1 MYKVYFRQAIQM
13 LRQNKFFS
21 IVYITG
27 TGLAITMVMVLAIL
41 YYFRTGN
48 ITPESNRDRMMI
60 IQHGKILNKE
70 KGEGNGSSK
79 LSYPTIKECF
89 YPLQK
94 PEAVTA
100 ILPIGEQIEFIQVQG
115 NNDVYNGLV
124 MGTDVA
130 FWKVFQFKFLS
141 GKPYTE
147 EEFTSGIKKAVVSES
162 LARRLFNTSDATGK
176 TFLLNFEEYQ
186 VSGVVEDVSSITKYC
201 YAEMWIP
208 FTNRPEQIQGSKW
221 CNYLLGHMIV
231 CILAKEPGDF
241 DAIRQEAEELCKRY
255 SDGNPQFNYVLNGQ
269 PDTVLRAWLHEGDSF
284 NMPDYLKIYLQFVLV
299 VLLLLLVPSIN
310 LTGMTASRMK
320 KRMEELG
327 IRKAFGAQNRTLL
340 MQILYENLLL
350 TLLGGLIGLL
360 LSYGLICSLKGWLL
374 GNYGWDGTS
383 LVASIDLSPG
393 MLINPAIFGYTLL
406 FCLVLN
412 LMSALIPAW
421 RALGRPIVD
430 AINDK

>member
-1 MYKVYFRQAIQM
+1 MYKVYLRQAMQM

-21 IVYITG
+21 IIYITG

-48 ITPESNRDRMMI
+48 IPPETNRDRMLV
-60 IQHGKILNKE
+60 IQHGKILNKVE
-70 KGEGNGSSK
+70 GQGNGSSR

-89 YPLQK
+89 YSMQT

-100 ILPIGEQIEFIQVQG
+100 ILPIGEQTEFIQTPG
-115 NNDVYNGLV
+115 SDEVYNGLV
-124 MGTDVA
+124 MGTDVT
-130 FWKVFQFKFLS
+130 FWKIFQFRFLA

-147 EEFTSGIKKAVVSES
+147 EEFTSGIRKAVVSES

-186 VSGVVEDVSSITKYC
+186 VSGVVEDVPSIAQFC

-208 FTNRPEQIQGSKW
+208 FTNRPSQIQGSKW
-221 CNYLLGHMIV
+221 CDFILGHMQLY
-231 CILAKEPGDF
+231 ILAKKSGDF
-241 DAIRQEAEELCKRY
+241 DAIRREAEENCRRY
-255 SDGNPQFNYVLNGQ
+255 SANIPQYNFVLNEQ
-269 PDTVLRAWLHEGDSF
+269 PDTVLRAWLRTNSF
-284 NMPDYLKIYLQFVLV
+284 SSPEFMKVFIQIFSV

-340 MQILYENLLL
+340 LQILYENLLL

-360 LSYGLICSLKGWLL
+360 ISYGLIFILKGWLL
-374 GNYGWDGTS
+374 GNYDWDGSS
-383 LVASIDLSPG
+383 LTASIDLSPG
-393 MLINPAIFGYTLL
+393 MLINPAIFGYTLI

-412 LMSALIPAW
+412 LMSALVPAW
-421 RALGRPIVD
+421 RALRRPIVD
-430 AINDK
+430 ALNDK

>member
-1 MYKVYFRQAIQM
+1 MYKVYLRQAMQM

-21 IVYITG
+21 IIYITG
-27 TGLAITMVMVLAIL
+27 TGLAITMVMILAIL

-48 ITPESNRDRMMI
+48 IAPETNRDRMLV
-60 IQHGKILNKE
+60 IQHGKILNKTE
-70 KGEGNGSSK
+70 GQGNGSSR

-89 YPLQK
+89 YSMQT

-100 ILPIGEQIEFIQVQG
+100 ILPMGEQTEFIQTPG
-115 NNDVYNGLV
+115 SDEVYNGLV

-130 FWKVFQFKFLS
+130 FWKIFQFRFLA

-147 EEFTSGIKKAVVSES
+147 EEFTSGIRKAVVSES

-186 VSGVVEDVSSITKYC
+186 VSGVVEDVPSIAQFC

-208 FTNRPEQIQGSKW
+208 FTNRPSQIQGSKW
-221 CNYLLGHMIV
+221 CDFILGHMQLY
-231 CILAKEPGDF
+231 ILAKKPGDF
-241 DAIRQEAEELCKRY
+241 DAIRREAEENCRRY
-255 SDGNPQFNYVLNGQ
+255 SANIPQYNFVLNEQ
-269 PDTVLRAWLHEGDSF
+269 PDTVLRAWLRTDSF
-284 NMPDYLKIYLQFVLV
+284 ASPKFMKLFIQIFSVIF
-299 VLLLLLVPSIN
+299 LLLLVPSIN

-340 MQILYENLLL
+340 LQILYENLLL

-360 LSYGLICSLKGWLL
+360 ISYGLIFMLKGWLL
-374 GNYGWDGTS
+374 GNYDWDGSS
-383 LVASIDLSPG
+383 LTASIDLSPG
-393 MLINPAIFGYTLL
+393 MLINPAIFGYTLI
-406 FCLVLN
+406 FCLILN
-412 LMSALIPAW
+412 LMSALVPAW
-421 RALGRPIVD
+421 RALRRPIVD
-430 AINDK
+430 ALNDK

>member
-1 MYKVYFRQAIQM
+1 VS
-13 LRQNKFFS
+13 L
-21 IVYITG
+21 YITG

-48 ITPESNRDRMMI
+48 IAPETNRDRMLV
-60 IQHGKILNKE
+60 IQHGKILNKVE
-70 KGEGNGSSK
+70 GQGNGSSR

-89 YPLQK
+89 YSMQT

-100 ILPIGEQIEFIQVQG
+100 ILPIGEQTEFIQTPG
-115 NNDVYNGLV
+115 SDEVYNGLV
-124 MGTDVA
+124 MGTDVT
-130 FWKVFQFKFLS
+130 FWKIFQFRFLA

-147 EEFTSGIKKAVVSES
+147 EEFTSGIRKAVVSES

-186 VSGVVEDVSSITKYC
+186 VSGVVEDVPSIAQFC

-208 FTNRPEQIQGSKW
+208 FTNRPSQIQGSKW
-221 CNYLLGHMIV
+221 CDFILGHMQLY
-231 CILAKEPGDF
+231 ILAKKSGDF
-241 DAIRQEAEELCKRY
+241 DAIRREAEENCRRY
-255 SDGNPQFNYVLNGQ
+255 SANIPQYNFVLNEQ
-269 PDTVLRAWLHEGDSF
+269 PDTVLRAWLRTNSF
-284 NMPDYLKIYLQFVLV
+284 SSPEFMKVFIQIFSV

-340 MQILYENLLL
+340 LQILYENLLL

-360 LSYGLICSLKGWLL
+360 ISYGLIFILKGWLL
-374 GNYGWDGTS
+374 GNYDWDGSS
-383 LVASIDLSPG
+383 LTASIDLSPG
-393 MLINPAIFGYTLL
+393 MLINPAIFGYTLI

-412 LMSALIPAW
+412 LMSALVPAW
-421 RALGRPIVD
+421 RALRRPIVD
-430 AINDK
+430 ALNDK

>member
-1 MYKVYFRQAIQM
+1 MYKVYLKQAMQM

-21 IVYITG
+21 IIYITG
-27 TGLAITMVMVLAIL
+27 TGLAITMVMILAIL

-48 ITPESNRDRMMI
+48 IAPETNRDRMLV
-60 IQHGKILNKE
+60 IQHGKILNKVE
-70 KGEGNGSSK
+70 GQGNGSSR

-89 YPLQK
+89 YSMQT

-100 ILPIGEQIEFIQVQG
+100 ILPIGEQTEFIQTPG
-115 NNDVYNGLV
+115 SDEVYNGLV

-130 FWKVFQFKFLS
+130 FWKIFQFRFLV

-147 EEFTSGIKKAVVSES
+147 EEFTSGIRKAVVSES

-186 VSGVVEDVSSITKYC
+186 VSGVVEDVPSIAQFC

-208 FTNRPEQIQGSKW
+208 FTNRPSQIQGSKW
-221 CNYLLGHMIV
+221 CDFILGHMQLY
-231 CILAKEPGDF
+231 ILAKKPGDF
-241 DAIRQEAEELCKRY
+241 DAIRREAEENCRRY
-255 SDGNPQFNYVLNGQ
+255 SANIPQYNFVLNEQ
-269 PDTVLRAWLHEGDSF
+269 PDTVLRAWLRTDSF
-284 NMPDYLKIYLQFVLV
+284 ASPKFMKLFIQIFSVIF
-299 VLLLLLVPSIN
+299 LLLLVPSIN

-340 MQILYENLLL
+340 LQILYENLLL

-360 LSYGLICSLKGWLL
+360 ISYGLIFMLKGWLL
-374 GNYGWDGTS
+374 GNYDWDGSS
-383 LVASIDLSPG
+383 LTASIDLSPG
-393 MLINPAIFGYTLL
+393 MLINPAIFGYTLI
-406 FCLVLN
+406 FCLILN
-412 LMSALIPAW
+412 LMSALVPAW
-421 RALGRPIVD
+421 RALRRPIVD
-430 AINDK
+430 ALNDK

>member
-1 MYKVYFRQAIQM
+1 MYKVYLKQAMQM

-21 IVYITG
+21 IIYITG
-27 TGLAITMVMVLAIL
+27 TGLAITMVMILAIL

-48 ITPESNRDRMMI
+48 IAPEINRDRMLV
-60 IQHGKILNKE
+60 IQHGKILNKTE
-70 KGEGNGSSK
+70 GQGNGSSR

-89 YPLQK
+89 YSMQT

-100 ILPIGEQIEFIQVQG
+100 ILPIGEQTEFIQTPG
-115 NNDVYNGLV
+115 SDEVYNGLV

-130 FWKVFQFKFLS
+130 FWKIFQFRFLA

-147 EEFTSGIKKAVVSES
+147 EEFTSGIRKAVVNES

-186 VSGVVEDVSSITKYC
+186 VSGVVEDVPSIAQFC

-208 FTNRPEQIQGSKW
+208 FTNRPSQIQGSKW
-221 CNYLLGHMIV
+221 CDFILGHMQLY
-231 CILAKEPGDF
+231 ILAKKPGDF
-241 DAIRQEAEELCKRY
+241 DAIRREAEENCRRY
-255 SDGNPQFNYVLNGQ
+255 SANIPQYNFVLNEQ
-269 PDTVLRAWLHEGDSF
+269 PDTVLRAWLRTDSF
-284 NMPDYLKIYLQFVLV
+284 ASPKFMKLFIQIFSVIF
-299 VLLLLLVPSIN
+299 LLLLVPSIN

-340 MQILYENLLL
+340 LQILYENLLL

-360 LSYGLICSLKGWLL
+360 ISYGLIFMLKGWLL
-374 GNYGWDGTS
+374 GNYDWDGSS
-383 LVASIDLSPG
+383 LTASIDLSPG
-393 MLINPAIFGYTLL
+393 MLINPAIFGYTLI
-406 FCLVLN
+406 FCLILN
-412 LMSALIPAW
+412 LMSALVPAW
-421 RALGRPIVD
+421 RALRRPIVD
-430 AINDK
+430 ALNDK

>member
-1 MYKVYFRQAIQM
+1 MYKVYLKQAMQM

-21 IVYITG
+21 IIYITG
-27 TGLAITMVMVLAIL
+27 TGLAITMVMILAIL

-48 ITPESNRDRMMI
+48 IAPEINRDRMLV
-60 IQHGKILNKE
+60 IQHGKILNKTE
-70 KGEGNGSSK
+70 GQGNGSSR

-89 YPLQK
+89 YSMQT

-100 ILPIGEQIEFIQVQG
+100 ILPIGEQTEFIQTPG
-115 NNDVYNGLV
+115 SDEVYNGLV

-130 FWKVFQFKFLS
+130 FWKIFQFRFLA

-147 EEFTSGIKKAVVSES
+147 EEFTSGIRKAVVSES

-186 VSGVVEDVSSITKYC
+186 VSGVVEDVPSIAQFC

-208 FTNRPEQIQGSKW
+208 FTNRPSQIQGSKW
-221 CNYLLGHMIV
+221 CDFILGHMQLY
-231 CILAKEPGDF
+231 ILAKKPGDF
-241 DAIRQEAEELCKRY
+241 DAIRREAEENCRRY
-255 SDGNPQFNYVLNGQ
+255 SANIPQYNFVLNEQ
-269 PDTVLRAWLHEGDSF
+269 PDTVLRAWLRTDSF
-284 NMPDYLKIYLQFVLV
+284 ASPKFMKLFIQIFSVIF
-299 VLLLLLVPSIN
+299 LLLLVPSIN

-340 MQILYENLLL
+340 FQILYENLLL

-360 LSYGLICSLKGWLL
+360 ISYGLIFMLKGWLL
-374 GNYGWDGTS
+374 GNYDWDGSS
-383 LVASIDLSPG
+383 LTASIDLSPG
-393 MLINPAIFGYTLL
+393 MLINPAIFGYTLI
-406 FCLVLN
+406 FCLILN
-412 LMSALIPAW
+412 LMSALVPAW
-421 RALGRPIVD
+421 RALRRPIVD
-430 AINDK
+430 ALNDK

>member
-1 MYKVYFRQAIQM
+1 MYKVYLKQAMQM

-21 IVYITG
+21 IIYITG
-27 TGLAITMVMVLAIL
+27 TGLAITMVMILAIL

-48 ITPESNRDRMMI
+48 IAPETNRDRMLV
-60 IQHGKILNKE
+60 IQHGKILNKVE
-70 KGEGNGSSK
+70 GQGNGSSR

-89 YPLQK
+89 YSMQT

-100 ILPIGEQIEFIQVQG
+100 ILPIGEQTEFIQTPG
-115 NNDVYNGLV
+115 SDEVYNGLV

-130 FWKVFQFKFLS
+130 FWKIFQFRFLA

-147 EEFTSGIKKAVVSES
+147 EEFTSGIRKAVVSES

-186 VSGVVEDVSSITKYC
+186 VSGVVEDVPSIAQFC

-208 FTNRPEQIQGSKW
+208 FTNRPSQIQGSKW
-221 CNYLLGHMIV
+221 CDFILGHMLLY
-231 CILAKEPGDF
+231 ILAKKPGDF
-241 DAIRQEAEELCKRY
+241 DAIRREAEENCRRY
-255 SDGNPQFNYVLNGQ
+255 SANIPQYNFVLNEQ
-269 PDTVLRAWLHEGDSF
+269 PDTVLRAWLRTDSF
-284 NMPDYLKIYLQFVLV
+284 ASPKFMKLFIQIFSVIF
-299 VLLLLLVPSIN
+299 LLLLVPSIN

-340 MQILYENLLL
+340 LQILYENLLL

-360 LSYGLICSLKGWLL
+360 ISYGLIFMLKGWLL
-374 GNYGWDGTS
+374 GNYDWDGSS
-383 LVASIDLSPG
+383 LTASIDLSPG
-393 MLINPAIFGYTLL
+393 MLINPAIFGYTLI
-406 FCLVLN
+406 FCLILN
-412 LMSALIPAW
+412 LMSALVPAW
-421 RALGRPIVD
+421 RALRRPIVD
-430 AINDK
+430 ALNDK

>member
-1 MYKVYFRQAIQM
+1 MYKVYLRQAMQM

-21 IVYITG
+21 IIYITG
-27 TGLAITMVMVLAIL
+27 TGLAITMVMVLAVL
-41 YYFRTGN
+41 YYFQTGN
-48 ITPESNRDRMMI
+48 IAPETNRDRMLV
-60 IQHGKILNKE
+60 IQHGKILNKVE
-70 KGEGNGSSK
+70 GQGNGSSR

-89 YPLQK
+89 YSMQT

-100 ILPIGEQIEFIQVQG
+100 ILPIGEQTEFIQPPG
-115 NNDVYNGLV
+115 SDEVYNGLV
-124 MGTDVA
+124 MGTDVT
-130 FWKVFQFKFLS
+130 FWKIFQFRFLA

-147 EEFTSGIKKAVVSES
+147 EEFTSGIRKAVVSES

-186 VSGVVEDVSSITKYC
+186 VSGVVEDVPSIAQFC

-208 FTNRPEQIQGSKW
+208 FTNRPSQIQGSKW
-221 CNYLLGHMIV
+221 CDFIVGHMQLY
-231 CILAKEPGDF
+231 ILAKKPGDF
-241 DAIRQEAEELCKRY
+241 DAIRREAEENCRRY
-255 SDGNPQFNYVLNGQ
+255 SANIPQYNFVLNEQ
-269 PDTVLRAWLHEGDSF
+269 PDTVLRAWLRTDSF
-284 NMPDYLKIYLQFVLV
+284 SSPEFMKVFIQIFSV

-340 MQILYENLLL
+340 LQILYENLLL

-360 LSYGLICSLKGWLL
+360 ISYGLIFILKGWLL
-374 GNYGWDGTS
+374 GNYDWDGSS
-383 LVASIDLSPG
+383 LTASIDLSPG
-393 MLINPAIFGYTLL
+393 MLINPAIFGYTLI

-412 LMSALIPAW
+412 LMSALVPAW
-421 RALGRPIVD
+421 RALRRPIVD
-430 AINDK
+430 ALNDK

>member
-1 MYKVYFRQAIQM
+1 MYKVYLRQAMQM

-21 IVYITG
+21 IIYITG

-48 ITPESNRDRMMI
+48 IAPETNRDRMLV
-60 IQHGKILNKE
+60 IQHGKILNKVE
-70 KGEGNGSSK
+70 GQGNGSSR

-89 YPLQK
+89 YSMQT

-100 ILPIGEQIEFIQVQG
+100 ILPIGEQTEFIQTPG
-115 NNDVYNGLV
+115 SDEVYNGLV
-124 MGTDVA
+124 MGTDVT
-130 FWKVFQFKFLS
+130 FWKIFQFRFLA

-147 EEFTSGIKKAVVSES
+147 EEFTSGIRKAVVSES

-186 VSGVVEDVSSITKYC
+186 VSGVVEDVPSIAQFC

-208 FTNRPEQIQGSKW
+208 FTNRPSQIQGSKW
-221 CNYLLGHMIV
+221 CDFILGHMQLY
-231 CILAKEPGDF
+231 ILAKKPGDF
-241 DAIRQEAEELCKRY
+241 DAIRREAEENCRRY
-255 SDGNPQFNYVLNGQ
+255 SANIPQYNFVLNEQ
-269 PDTVLRAWLHEGDSF
+269 PDTVLRAWLRTDSF
-284 NMPDYLKIYLQFVLV
+284 SSPEFMKVFIQIFSV

-340 MQILYENLLL
+340 LQILYENLLL

-360 LSYGLICSLKGWLL
+360 ISYGLIFILKGWLL
-374 GNYGWDGTS
+374 GNYDWDGSS
-383 LVASIDLSPG
+383 LTASIDLSPG
-393 MLINPAIFGYTLL
+393 MLINPAIFGYTLI

-412 LMSALIPAW
+412 LMSALVPAW
-421 RALGRPIVD
+421 RALRRSIVD
-430 AINDK
+430 ALNDK

>member
-1 MYKVYFRQAIQM
+1 MYKVYLRQAMQM

-21 IVYITG
+21 IIYITG
-27 TGLAITMVMVLAIL
+27 TGLAITMVMILAIL

-48 ITPESNRDRMMI
+48 IAPETNRDRMLV
-60 IQHGKILNKE
+60 IQHGKILNKVE
-70 KGEGNGSSK
+70 GQGNGSSR

-89 YPLQK
+89 YSMQT

-100 ILPIGEQIEFIQVQG
+100 ILPIGEQTEFIQTPG
-115 NNDVYNGLV
+115 SDEVYNGLV
-124 MGTDVA
+124 MGTDVT
-130 FWKVFQFKFLS
+130 FWKIFQFRFLA

-147 EEFTSGIKKAVVSES
+147 EEFTSGIRKAVVSES

-186 VSGVVEDVSSITKYC
+186 VSGVVEDVPSIAQFC

-208 FTNRPEQIQGSKW
+208 FTNRPSQIQGSKW
-221 CNYLLGHMIV
+221 CDFILGHMQLY
-231 CILAKEPGDF
+231 ILAKKPGDF
-241 DAIRQEAEELCKRY
+241 DAIRREAEENCRRY
-255 SDGNPQFNYVLNGQ
+255 SANIPQYNFVLNEQ
-269 PDTVLRAWLHEGDSF
+269 PDTVLRAWLRTDSF
-284 NMPDYLKIYLQFVLV
+284 ASPKFMKLFIQIFSVI
-299 VLLLLLVPSIN
+299 LLLLLVPSIN

-340 MQILYENLLL
+340 LQILYENLLL

-360 LSYGLICSLKGWLL
+360 ISYGLIFMLKGWLL
-374 GNYGWDGTS
+374 GNYDWDGSS
-383 LVASIDLSPG
+383 LTASIDLSPG
-393 MLINPAIFGYTLL
+393 MLINPAIFGYTLI

-412 LMSALIPAW
+412 LMSALVPAW
-421 RALGRPIVD
+421 HALRRPIVD
-430 AINDK
+430 ALNDK

>member
-1 MYKVYFRQAIQM
+1 MYKVYLKQAMQM

-21 IVYITG
+21 IIYITG
-27 TGLAITMVMVLAIL
+27 TGLAITMVMILAIL

-48 ITPESNRDRMMI
+48 IAPEINRDRMLV
-60 IQHGKILNKE
+60 IQHGKILNKTE
-70 KGEGNGSSK
+70 GQGNGSSR

-89 YPLQK
+89 YSMQT

-100 ILPIGEQIEFIQVQG
+100 ILPIGEQTEFIQSPG
-115 NNDVYNGLV
+115 SDEVYNGLV

-130 FWKVFQFKFLS
+130 FWKIFQFRFLA

-147 EEFTSGIKKAVVSES
+147 EEFTSGIRKAVVSES

-186 VSGVVEDVSSITKYC
+186 VSGVVEDVPSIAQFC

-208 FTNRPEQIQGSKW
+208 FTNRPSQIQGSKW
-221 CNYLLGHMIV
+221 CDFILGHMQLY
-231 CILAKEPGDF
+231 ILAKKPGDF
-241 DAIRQEAEELCKRY
+241 DAIRREAEENCRRY
-255 SDGNPQFNYVLNGQ
+255 SANIPQYNFVLNEQ
-269 PDTVLRAWLHEGDSF
+269 PDTVLRAWLRTDSF
-284 NMPDYLKIYLQFVLV
+284 ASPKFMKLFIQIFSVIF
-299 VLLLLLVPSIN
+299 LLLLVPSIN

-340 MQILYENLLL
+340 LQILYENLLL

-360 LSYGLICSLKGWLL
+360 ISYGLIFMLKGWLL
-374 GNYGWDGTS
+374 GNYDWDGSS
-383 LVASIDLSPG
+383 LTASIDLSPG
-393 MLINPAIFGYTLL
+393 MLINPAIFGYTLI
-406 FCLVLN
+406 FCLILN
-412 LMSALIPAW
+412 LMSALVPAW
-421 RALGRPIVD
+421 RALRRPIVD
-430 AINDK
+430 ALNDK

>member
-1 MYKVYFRQAIQM
+1 MYKVYLKQAMQM

-21 IVYITG
+21 ISYITG
-27 TGLAITMVMVLAIL
+27 TGLAITMVMILAIL

-48 ITPESNRDRMMI
+48 IAPEINRDRMLV
-60 IQHGKILNKE
+60 IQHGKILNKTE
-70 KGEGNGSSK
+70 GQGNGSSR

-89 YPLQK
+89 YSMQT

-100 ILPIGEQIEFIQVQG
+100 ILPIGEQTEFIQTPG
-115 NNDVYNGLV
+115 SDEVYNGLV

-130 FWKVFQFKFLS
+130 FWKIFQFRFLA

-147 EEFTSGIKKAVVSES
+147 EEFTSGIRKAVVSES

-186 VSGVVEDVSSITKYC
+186 VSGVVEDVPSIAQFC

-208 FTNRPEQIQGSKW
+208 FTNRPSQIQGSKW
-221 CNYLLGHMIV
+221 CDFILGHMQLY
-231 CILAKEPGDF
+231 ILAKKPGDF
-241 DAIRQEAEELCKRY
+241 DAIRREAEENCRRY
-255 SDGNPQFNYVLNGQ
+255 SANIPQYNFVLNEQ
-269 PDTVLRAWLHEGDSF
+269 PDTVLRAWLRTDSF
-284 NMPDYLKIYLQFVLV
+284 ASPKFMKLFIQIFSVIF
-299 VLLLLLVPSIN
+299 LLLLVPSIN

-340 MQILYENLLL
+340 LQILYENLLL

-360 LSYGLICSLKGWLL
+360 ISYGLIFMLKGWLL
-374 GNYGWDGTS
+374 GNYDWDGSS
-383 LVASIDLSPG
+383 LTASIDLSPG
-393 MLINPAIFGYTLL
+393 MLINPAIFGYTLI
-406 FCLVLN
+406 FCLILN
-412 LMSALIPAW
+412 LMSALVPAW
-421 RALGRPIVD
+421 RALRRPIVD
-430 AINDK
+430 ALNDK

>member
-1 MYKVYFRQAIQM
+1 MYKVYLKQAMQM

-21 IVYITG
+21 IIYITG
-27 TGLAITMVMVLAIL
+27 TGLAITMVMILAIL

-48 ITPESNRDRMMI
+48 IAPETNRDRMLV
-60 IQHGKILNKE
+60 IQHGKILNKTE
-70 KGEGNGSSK
+70 GQGNGSSR

-89 YPLQK
+89 YSMQT

-100 ILPIGEQIEFIQVQG
+100 ILPIGEQTEFIQTPG
-115 NNDVYNGLV
+115 SDEVYNGLV

-130 FWKVFQFKFLS
+130 FWKIFQFRFLA

-147 EEFTSGIKKAVVSES
+147 EEFTSGIRKAVVSES

-186 VSGVVEDVSSITKYC
+186 VSGVVEDVPSIAQFC

-208 FTNRPEQIQGSKW
+208 FTNRPSQIQGSKW
-221 CNYLLGHMIV
+221 CDFILGHMQLY
-231 CILAKEPGDF
+231 ILAKKPGDF
-241 DAIRQEAEELCKRY
+241 DAIRREAEENCRRY
-255 SDGNPQFNYVLNGQ
+255 SANIPQYNFVLNEQ
-269 PDTVLRAWLHEGDSF
+269 PDTVLRAWLRTDSF
-284 NMPDYLKIYLQFVLV
+284 ASPKFMKLFIQIFSVIF
-299 VLLLLLVPSIN
+299 LLLLVPSIN

-340 MQILYENLLL
+340 LQILYENLLL

-360 LSYGLICSLKGWLL
+360 ISYGLIFMLKGWLL
-374 GNYGWDGTS
+374 GNYDWDGSS
-383 LVASIDLSPG
+383 LTASIDLSPG
-393 MLINPAIFGYTLL
+393 MLINPAIFGYTLI
-406 FCLVLN
+406 FCLILN
-412 LMSALIPAW
+412 LMSALVPAW
-421 RALGRPIVD
+421 RALKRPIVD
-430 AINDK
+430 ALNDK

>member
-1 MYKVYFRQAIQM
+1 MYKVYLKQAMQM

-21 IVYITG
+21 IIYITG
-27 TGLAITMVMVLAIL
+27 TGLAITMVMILAIL

-48 ITPESNRDRMMI
+48 IAPEINRDRMLV
-60 IQHGKILNKE
+60 IQHGKILNKTE
-70 KGEGNGSSK
+70 GQGNGSSR

-89 YPLQK
+89 YSMQT

-100 ILPIGEQIEFIQVQG
+100 ILPIGEQTEFIQTPG
-115 NNDVYNGLV
+115 SDEVYNGLV

-130 FWKVFQFKFLS
+130 FWKIFQFRFLA

-147 EEFTSGIKKAVVSES
+147 EEFTSGIRKAVVSES

-186 VSGVVEDVSSITKYC
+186 VSGVVEDVPSIAQFC

-208 FTNRPEQIQGSKW
+208 FTNRPSQIQGSKW
-221 CNYLLGHMIV
+221 CDFILGHMQLY
-231 CILAKEPGDF
+231 ILAKKPGDF
-241 DAIRQEAEELCKRY
+241 DAIRREAEENCRRY
-255 SDGNPQFNYVLNGQ
+255 SANIPQYNFVLNEQ
-269 PDTVLRAWLHEGDSF
+269 PDTVLRAWLRTDSF
-284 NMPDYLKIYLQFVLV
+284 ASPKFMKLFIQIFSVIF
-299 VLLLLLVPSIN
+299 LLLLVPSIN

-340 MQILYENLLL
+340 LQILYENLLL

-360 LSYGLICSLKGWLL
+360 ISYGLIFMLKGWLL
-374 GNYGWDGTS
+374 GNYDWDGSS
-383 LVASIDLSPG
+383 LTASIDLSPG
-393 MLINPAIFGYTLL
+393 MLINPAIFGYTLI
-406 FCLVLN
+406 FCLILN
-412 LMSALIPAW
+412 LMSALVPAW
-421 RALGRPIVD
+421 RALRRPIVD
-430 AINDK
+430 ALNDK

>member
-1 MYKVYFRQAIQM
+1 MYKVYLRQAMQM

-48 ITPESNRDRMMI
+48 IAPETNRDRMLV
-60 IQHGKILNKE
+60 IQHGKILNKVE
-70 KGEGNGSSK
+70 GQGNGSSR

-89 YPLQK
+89 YSMQT

-100 ILPIGEQIEFIQVQG
+100 ILPIGEQTEFIQTPG
-115 NNDVYNGLV
+115 SDEVYNGLV

-130 FWKVFQFKFLS
+130 FWKIFQFRFLA

-147 EEFTSGIKKAVVSES
+147 EEFTSGIRKAVVSES

-186 VSGVVEDVSSITKYC
+186 VSGVVEDVPSIAQFC

-208 FTNRPEQIQGSKW
+208 FTNRPSQIQGSKW
-221 CNYLLGHMIV
+221 CDFILGHMQLY
-231 CILAKEPGDF
+231 ILAKKPGDF
-241 DAIRQEAEELCKRY
+241 DAIRREAEENCRRY
-255 SDGNPQFNYVLNGQ
+255 SANIPQYNFVLNEQ
-269 PDTVLRAWLHEGDSF
+269 PDTVLRAWLRTDSF
-284 NMPDYLKIYLQFVLV
+284 ASPKFMKLFIQIFSVIF
-299 VLLLLLVPSIN
+299 LLLLVPSIN

-340 MQILYENLLL
+340 LQILYENLLL

-360 LSYGLICSLKGWLL
+360 ISYGLIFMLKGWLL
-374 GNYGWDGTS
+374 GNYDWDGSS
-383 LVASIDLSPG
+383 LTASIDLSPG
-393 MLINPAIFGYTLL
+393 MLINPAIFGYTLI

-412 LMSALIPAW
+412 LMSALVPAW
-421 RALGRPIVD
+421 RALRRPIVD
-430 AINDK
+430 ALNDK

>member
-1 MYKVYFRQAIQM
+1 MYKVYLRQAMQM

-21 IVYITG
+21 IIYITG

-48 ITPESNRDRMMI
+48 IAPETNRDRMLV
-60 IQHGKILNKE
+60 IQHGKILNKME
-70 KGEGNGSSK
+70 GQGNGSSR

-89 YPLQK
+89 YSMQT

-100 ILPIGEQIEFIQVQG
+100 ILPIGEQTEFIQTPG
-115 NNDVYNGLV
+115 SDEVYNGLV
-124 MGTDVA
+124 MGTDVT
-130 FWKVFQFKFLS
+130 FWKIFQFRFLA

-147 EEFTSGIKKAVVSES
+147 EEFTSGIRKAVVSES

-186 VSGVVEDVSSITKYC
+186 VSGVVEDVPSIAQFC

-208 FTNRPEQIQGSKW
+208 FTNRPSQIQGSKW
-221 CNYLLGHMIV
+221 CDFILGHMQLY
-231 CILAKEPGDF
+231 ILAKKPGDF
-241 DAIRQEAEELCKRY
+241 DAIRREAEENCRRY
-255 SDGNPQFNYVLNGQ
+255 SANIPQYNFVLNEQ
-269 PDTVLRAWLHEGDSF
+269 PDTVLRAWLRTDSF
-284 NMPDYLKIYLQFVLV
+284 SSPEFMKVFIQIFSV

-340 MQILYENLLL
+340 LQILYENLLL
-350 TLLGGLIGLL
+350 TLLGGLTGLL
-360 LSYGLICSLKGWLL
+360 ISYGLIFILKGWLL
-374 GNYGWDGTS
+374 GNYDWDGSS
-383 LVASIDLSPG
+383 LTASIDLSPG
-393 MLINPAIFGYTLL
+393 MLINPAIFGYTLI

-412 LMSALIPAW
+412 LMSALVPAW
-421 RALGRPIVD
+421 RALRRPIVD
-430 AINDK
+430 ALNDK

>member
-1 MYKVYFRQAIQM
+1 MYKVYLKQAMQM

-21 IVYITG
+21 IIYITG
-27 TGLAITMVMVLAIL
+27 TGLAITMVMILAIL

-48 ITPESNRDRMMI
+48 IAPEINRDRMLV
-60 IQHGKILNKE
+60 IQHGKILNKT
-70 KGEGNGSSK
+70 EGQGNWSSR

-89 YPLQK
+89 FSMQT

-100 ILPIGEQIEFIQVQG
+100 ILPIGEQTEFIQTPG
-115 NNDVYNGLV
+115 SDEVYNGLV

-130 FWKVFQFKFLS
+130 FWKIFQFRFLA

-147 EEFTSGIKKAVVSES
+147 EEFTSGIRKAVVSES

-186 VSGVVEDVSSITKYC
+186 VSGVVEDVPSIAQFC

-208 FTNRPEQIQGSKW
+208 FTNRPSQIQGSKW
-221 CNYLLGHMIV
+221 CDFILGHMQLY
-231 CILAKEPGDF
+231 ILAKKPGDF
-241 DAIRQEAEELCKRY
+241 DAIRREAEENCRRY
-255 SDGNPQFNYVLNGQ
+255 SANIPQYNFVLNEQ
-269 PDTVLRAWLHEGDSF
+269 PDTVLRAWLRTDSF
-284 NMPDYLKIYLQFVLV
+284 ASPKFMKLFIQIFSVIF
-299 VLLLLLVPSIN
+299 LLLLVPSIN

-340 MQILYENLLL
+340 LQILYENLLL

-360 LSYGLICSLKGWLL
+360 ISYGLIFMLKGWLL
-374 GNYGWDGTS
+374 GNYDWDGSS
-383 LVASIDLSPG
+383 LTASIDLSPG
-393 MLINPAIFGYTLL
+393 MLINPAIFGYTLI
-406 FCLVLN
+406 FCLILN
-412 LMSALIPAW
+412 LMSALVPAW
-421 RALGRPIVD
+421 RALRRPIVD
-430 AINDK
+430 ALNDK

>member
-1 MYKVYFRQAIQM
+1 MYKVYLRQAMQM

-21 IVYITG
+21 IIYITG
-27 TGLAITMVMVLAIL
+27 TGLAITMVMILAIL

-48 ITPESNRDRMMI
+48 IAPETNRDRMLV
-60 IQHGKILNKE
+60 IQHGKILNKTE
-70 KGEGNGSSK
+70 GQGNGSSR

-89 YPLQK
+89 YSMQT

-100 ILPIGEQIEFIQVQG
+100 ILPIGEQTEFIQTPG
-115 NNDVYNGLV
+115 SDEVYNGLV

-130 FWKVFQFKFLS
+130 FWKIFQFRFLA

-147 EEFTSGIKKAVVSES
+147 EEFTSGIRKAVVSES

-186 VSGVVEDVSSITKYC
+186 VSGVVEDVPSIAQFC

-208 FTNRPEQIQGSKW
+208 FTNRPSQIQGSKW
-221 CNYLLGHMIV
+221 CDFILGHMQLY
-231 CILAKEPGDF
+231 ILAKKPGDF
-241 DAIRQEAEELCKRY
+241 DAIRREAAENCRRY
-255 SDGNPQFNYVLNGQ
+255 SANIPQYNFVLNEQ
-269 PDTVLRAWLHEGDSF
+269 PDTVLRAWLRTDSF
-284 NMPDYLKIYLQFVLV
+284 ASPKFMKLFIQIFSVIF
-299 VLLLLLVPSIN
+299 LLLLVPSIN

-340 MQILYENLLL
+340 LQILYENLLL

-360 LSYGLICSLKGWLL
+360 ISYGLIFMLKGWLL
-374 GNYGWDGTS
+374 GNYDWDGSS
-383 LVASIDLSPG
+383 LTASIDLSPG
-393 MLINPAIFGYTLL
+393 MLINPAIFGYTLI
-406 FCLVLN
+406 FCLILN
-412 LMSALIPAW
+412 LMSALVPAW
-421 RALGRPIVD
+421 RALRRPIVD
-430 AINDK
+430 ALNDK

>member
-1 MYKVYFRQAIQM
+1 MYKVYLKQAMQM

-21 IVYITG
+21 IIYITG
-27 TGLAITMVMVLAIL
+27 TGLAITMVMILAIL

-48 ITPESNRDRMMI
+48 IAPEINRDRMLV
-60 IQHGKILNKE
+60 IQHGKILNKTE
-70 KGEGNGSSK
+70 GQGNGSSR

-89 YPLQK
+89 FSMQT

-100 ILPIGEQIEFIQVQG
+100 ILPIGEQTEFIQTPG
-115 NNDVYNGLV
+115 SDEVYNGLV

-130 FWKVFQFKFLS
+130 FWKIFQFRFLA

-147 EEFTSGIKKAVVSES
+147 EEFTSGIRKAVVSES

-186 VSGVVEDVSSITKYC
+186 VSGVVEDVPSIAQFC

-208 FTNRPEQIQGSKW
+208 FTNRPSQIQGSKW
-221 CNYLLGHMIV
+221 CDFILGHMQLY
-231 CILAKEPGDF
+231 ILAKKPGDF
-241 DAIRQEAEELCKRY
+241 DAIRREAEENCRRY
-255 SDGNPQFNYVLNGQ
+255 SANIQQYNFVLNEQ
-269 PDTVLRAWLHEGDSF
+269 PDTVLRAWLRTDSF
-284 NMPDYLKIYLQFVLV
+284 ASPKFMKLFIQIFSVIF
-299 VLLLLLVPSIN
+299 LLLLVPSIN

-340 MQILYENLLL
+340 LQILYENLLL

-360 LSYGLICSLKGWLL
+360 ISYGLIFMLKGWLL
-374 GNYGWDGTS
+374 GNYDWDGSS
-383 LVASIDLSPG
+383 LTASIDLSPG
-393 MLINPAIFGYTLL
+393 MLINPAIFGYTLI
-406 FCLVLN
+406 FCLILN
-412 LMSALIPAW
+412 LMSALVPAW
-421 RALGRPIVD
+421 RALRRPIVD
-430 AINDK
+430 ALNDK

>member
-1 MYKVYFRQAIQM
+1 MYKVYLKQAMQM

-21 IVYITG
+21 IIYITG
-27 TGLAITMVMVLAIL
+27 TGLAITMVMILAIL

-48 ITPESNRDRMMI
+48 IAPETNRDRMLV
-60 IQHGKILNKE
+60 IQHGKILNKTE
-70 KGEGNGSSK
+70 GQGNGSSR

-89 YPLQK
+89 YSMQT

-100 ILPIGEQIEFIQVQG
+100 ILPIGEQTEFIQTPG
-115 NNDVYNGLV
+115 SDEVYNGLV

-130 FWKVFQFKFLS
+130 FWKIFQFRFLA

-147 EEFTSGIKKAVVSES
+147 EEFTSGIRKAVVSES

-186 VSGVVEDVSSITKYC
+186 VSGVVEDVPSIAQFC

-208 FTNRPEQIQGSKW
+208 FTNRPSQIQGSKW
-221 CNYLLGHMIV
+221 CDFILGHMQLY
-231 CILAKEPGDF
+231 ILAKKPGDF
-241 DAIRQEAEELCKRY
+241 DAIRREAEENCRRY
-255 SDGNPQFNYVLNGQ
+255 SANIPQYNFVLNEQ
-269 PDTVLRAWLHEGDSF
+269 PDTVLRAWLRTDSF
-284 NMPDYLKIYLQFVLV
+284 ASPKFMKLFIQIFSVIF
-299 VLLLLLVPSIN
+299 LLLLVPSIN

-340 MQILYENLLL
+340 LQILYENLLL

-360 LSYGLICSLKGWLL
+360 ISYGLIFMLKGWLL
-374 GNYGWDGTS
+374 GNYDWDGSS
-383 LVASIDLSPG
+383 LTASIDLSPG
-393 MLINPAIFGYTLL
+393 MLINPAIFGYTLI
-406 FCLVLN
+406 FCLILN
-412 LMSALIPAW
+412 LMSALVPAW
-421 RALGRPIVD
+421 RALRRPIVD
-430 AINDK
+430 ALNDK

>member
-1 MYKVYFRQAIQM
+1 MYKVYLRQAMQM

-21 IVYITG
+21 IIYITG
-27 TGLAITMVMVLAIL
+27 TGLAITMVMILAIL

-48 ITPESNRDRMMI
+48 IAPETNRDRMLV
-60 IQHGKILNKE
+60 IQHGKILNKTE
-70 KGEGNGSSK
+70 GQGNGSSR

-89 YPLQK
+89 YSMQT

-100 ILPIGEQIEFIQVQG
+100 ILPIGEQTEFIQTPG
-115 NNDVYNGLV
+115 SDEVYNGLV

-130 FWKVFQFKFLS
+130 FWKIFQFRFLA

-147 EEFTSGIKKAVVSES
+147 EEFTSGIRKAVVSES

-186 VSGVVEDVSSITKYC
+186 VSGVVEDVPSIAQFC

-208 FTNRPEQIQGSKW
+208 FTNRPSQIQGSKW
-221 CNYLLGHMIV
+221 CDFILGHMQLY
-231 CILAKEPGDF
+231 ILAKKPGDF
-241 DAIRQEAEELCKRY
+241 DAIRREAEENCRRY
-255 SDGNPQFNYVLNGQ
+255 SANIPQYNFVLNEQ
-269 PDTVLRAWLHEGDSF
+269 PDTVLRAWLRTDSF
-284 NMPDYLKIYLQFVLV
+284 ASPKFMKLFIQIFSVIF
-299 VLLLLLVPSIN
+299 LLLLVPSIN

-340 MQILYENLLL
+340 LQILYENLLL

-360 LSYGLICSLKGWLL
+360 ISYGLIFMLKGWLL
-374 GNYGWDGTS
+374 GNYDWDGSS
-383 LVASIDLSPG
+383 LTASIDLSPG
-393 MLINPAIFGYTLL
+393 MLINPAIFGYTLI
-406 FCLVLN
+406 FCLILN
-412 LMSALIPAW
+412 LMSALVPAW
-421 RALGRPIVD
+421 RALRRPIVD
-430 AINDK
+430 ALNDK

>member
-1 MYKVYFRQAIQM
+1 MYKVYLKQAMQM

-21 IVYITG
+21 IIYITG
-27 TGLAITMVMVLAIL
+27 TGLAITMVMILAIL

-48 ITPESNRDRMMI
+48 IAPEINRDRMLV
-60 IQHGKILNKE
+60 IQHGKILNKTE
-70 KGEGNGSSK
+70 GQGNGSSR

-89 YPLQK
+89 YSMQT

-100 ILPIGEQIEFIQVQG
+100 IFPIGEQTEFIQTPG
-115 NNDVYNGLV
+115 SDEVYNGLV

-130 FWKVFQFKFLS
+130 FWKIFQFRFLA

-147 EEFTSGIKKAVVSES
+147 EEFTSGIRKAVVSES

-186 VSGVVEDVSSITKYC
+186 VSGVVEDVPSIAQFC

-208 FTNRPEQIQGSKW
+208 FTNRPSQIQGSKW
-221 CNYLLGHMIV
+221 CDFILGHMQLY
-231 CILAKEPGDF
+231 ILAKKPGDF
-241 DAIRQEAEELCKRY
+241 DAIRREAEENCRRY
-255 SDGNPQFNYVLNGQ
+255 SANIPQYNFVLNEQ
-269 PDTVLRAWLHEGDSF
+269 PDTVLRAWLRTDSF
-284 NMPDYLKIYLQFVLV
+284 ASPKFMKLFIQIFSVIF
-299 VLLLLLVPSIN
+299 LLLLVPSIN

-340 MQILYENLLL
+340 LQILYENLLL

-360 LSYGLICSLKGWLL
+360 ISYGLIFMLKGWLL
-374 GNYGWDGTS
+374 GNYDWDGSS
-383 LVASIDLSPG
+383 LTASIDLSPG
-393 MLINPAIFGYTLL
+393 MLINPAIFGYTLI
-406 FCLVLN
+406 FCLILN
-412 LMSALIPAW
+412 LMSALVPAW
-421 RALGRPIVD
+421 RALRRPIVD
-430 AINDK
+430 ALNDK

>member
-1 MYKVYFRQAIQM
+1 MYKVYLKQAMQM

-21 IVYITG
+21 IIYITG
-27 TGLAITMVMVLAIL
+27 TGLAITMVMILAIL

-48 ITPESNRDRMMI
+48 IAPEINRDRMLV
-60 IQHGKILNKE
+60 IQHGKILNKTE
-70 KGEGNGSSK
+70 GQGNGSSR

-89 YPLQK
+89 YSMQT

-100 ILPIGEQIEFIQVQG
+100 ILPIGEQTEFIQTPG
-115 NNDVYNGLV
+115 SDEVYNGLV

-130 FWKVFQFKFLS
+130 FWKIFQFRFLA

-147 EEFTSGIKKAVVSES
+147 EEFTSGTRKAVVSES

-186 VSGVVEDVSSITKYC
+186 VSGVVEDVPSIAQFC

-208 FTNRPEQIQGSKW
+208 FTNRPSQIQGSKW
-221 CNYLLGHMIV
+221 CDFILGHMQLY
-231 CILAKEPGDF
+231 ILAKKPGDF
-241 DAIRQEAEELCKRY
+241 DAIRREAEENCRRY
-255 SDGNPQFNYVLNGQ
+255 SANIPQYNFVLNEQ
-269 PDTVLRAWLHEGDSF
+269 PDTVLRAWLRTDSF
-284 NMPDYLKIYLQFVLV
+284 ASPKFMKLFIQIFSVIF
-299 VLLLLLVPSIN
+299 LLLLVPSIN

-340 MQILYENLLL
+340 LQILYENLLL

-360 LSYGLICSLKGWLL
+360 ISYGLIFMLKGWLL
-374 GNYGWDGTS
+374 GNYDWDGSS
-383 LVASIDLSPG
+383 LTASIDLSPG
-393 MLINPAIFGYTLL
+393 MLINPAIFGYTLI
-406 FCLVLN
+406 FCLILN
-412 LMSALIPAW
+412 LMSALVPAW
-421 RALGRPIVD
+421 RALRRPIVD
-430 AINDK
+430 ALNDK

>member
-1 MYKVYFRQAIQM
+1 MYKVYLRQAMQM

-21 IVYITG
+21 IIYITG

-48 ITPESNRDRMMI
+48 IAPETNRDRMLV
-60 IQHGKILNKE
+60 IQHGKILNKVE
-70 KGEGNGSSK
+70 GQGNGSSR

-89 YPLQK
+89 YSMQT

-100 ILPIGEQIEFIQVQG
+100 ILPIGEQTEFIQTPG
-115 NNDVYNGLV
+115 SDEVYNGLV
-124 MGTDVA
+124 MGTDVT
-130 FWKVFQFKFLS
+130 FWKIFQFRFLA

-147 EEFTSGIKKAVVSES
+147 EEFTSGIRKAVVSES

-186 VSGVVEDVSSITKYC
+186 VSGVVEDVPSIAQFC

-208 FTNRPEQIQGSKW
+208 FTNRPSQIQGSKW
-221 CNYLLGHMIV
+221 CDFILGHMQLY
-231 CILAKEPGDF
+231 ILAKKSGDF
-241 DAIRQEAEELCKRY
+241 DAIRREAEENCRRY
-255 SDGNPQFNYVLNGQ
+255 SANIPQYNFVLNEQ
-269 PDTVLRAWLHEGDSF
+269 PDTVLRAWLRTNSF
-284 NMPDYLKIYLQFVLV
+284 SSPEFMKVFIQIFSV

-310 LTGMTASRMK
+310 LTGKTASRMK

-340 MQILYENLLL
+340 LQILYENLLL

-360 LSYGLICSLKGWLL
+360 ISYGLIFILKGWLL
-374 GNYGWDGTS
+374 GNYDWDGSS
-383 LVASIDLSPG
+383 LTASIDLSPG
-393 MLINPAIFGYTLL
+393 MLINPAIFGYTLI

-412 LMSALIPAW
+412 LMSALVPAW
-421 RALGRPIVD
+421 RALRRPIVD
-430 AINDK
+430 ALNDK

>member
-1 MYKVYFRQAIQM
+1 MYKVYLRQAMQM

-21 IVYITG
+21 IIYITG

-48 ITPESNRDRMMI
+48 IAPETNRDRMLV
-60 IQHGKILNKE
+60 IQHGKILNKVE
-70 KGEGNGSSK
+70 GQGNGSSR
-79 LSYPTIKECF
+79 LSYSTIKECF
-89 YPLQK
+89 YSMQT

-100 ILPIGEQIEFIQVQG
+100 ILPIGEQTEFIQPPG
-115 NNDVYNGLV
+115 SDEVYNGLV
-124 MGTDVA
+124 MGTDVT
-130 FWKVFQFKFLS
+130 FWKIFQFRFLA

-147 EEFTSGIKKAVVSES
+147 EEFTSGIRKAVVSES

-186 VSGVVEDVSSITKYC
+186 VSGVVEDVPSIAQFC

-208 FTNRPEQIQGSKW
+208 FTNRPSQIQGSKW
-221 CNYLLGHMIV
+221 CDFILGHMQLY
-231 CILAKEPGDF
+231 ILAKKPGDF
-241 DAIRQEAEELCKRY
+241 DAIRREAEENCRRY
-255 SDGNPQFNYVLNGQ
+255 SANIPQYNFVLNEQ
-269 PDTVLRAWLHEGDSF
+269 PDTVLRAWLRTDSF
-284 NMPDYLKIYLQFVLV
+284 SSPEFMKVFIQIFSV

-340 MQILYENLLL
+340 LQILYENLLL

-360 LSYGLICSLKGWLL
+360 ISYGLIFILKGWLL
-374 GNYGWDGTS
+374 GNYDWDGSS
-383 LVASIDLSPG
+383 LTTSIDLSPG
-393 MLINPAIFGYTLL
+393 MLINPAIFGYTLI

-412 LMSALIPAW
+412 LMSALVPAW
-421 RALGRPIVD
+421 RALRRPIVD
-430 AINDK
+430 ALNDK

>member
-1 MYKVYFRQAIQM
+1 YKVYLKQAMQM

-21 IVYITG
+21 IIYITG
-27 TGLAITMVMVLAIL
+27 TGLAITMVMILAIL

-48 ITPESNRDRMMI
+48 IAPEINRDRMLV
-60 IQHGKILNKE
+60 IQHGKILNKTE
-70 KGEGNGSSK
+70 GQGNGSSR

-89 YPLQK
+89 FSMQT

-100 ILPIGEQIEFIQVQG
+100 ILPIGEQTEFIQTPG
-115 NNDVYNGLV
+115 SDEVYNGLV

-130 FWKVFQFKFLS
+130 FWKIFQFRFLA

-147 EEFTSGIKKAVVSES
+147 EEFTSGIRKAVVSES

-186 VSGVVEDVSSITKYC
+186 VSGVVEDVPSIAQFC

-208 FTNRPEQIQGSKW
+208 FTNRPSQIQGSKW
-221 CNYLLGHMIV
+221 CDFILGHMQLY
-231 CILAKEPGDF
+231 ILAKKPGDF
-241 DAIRQEAEELCKRY
+241 DAIRREAEENCRRY
-255 SDGNPQFNYVLNGQ
+255 SANIPQYNFVLNEQ
-269 PDTVLRAWLHEGDSF
+269 PDTVLRAWLRTDSF
-284 NMPDYLKIYLQFVLV
+284 ASPKFMKLFIQIFSVIF
-299 VLLLLLVPSIN
+299 LLLLVPSIN

-340 MQILYENLLL
+340 LQILYENLLL

-360 LSYGLICSLKGWLL
+360 ISYGLIFMLKGWLL
-374 GNYGWDGTS
+374 GNYDWDGSS
-383 LVASIDLSPG
+383 LTASIDLSPG
-393 MLINPAIFGYTLL
+393 MLINPAIFGYTLI
-406 FCLVLN
+406 FCLILN
-412 LMSALIPAW
+412 LMSALVPAW
-421 RALGRPIVD
+421 RALRRPIVD
-430 AINDK
+430 ALNDK

>member
-1 MYKVYFRQAIQM
+1 MYKVYLKQAMQM

-21 IVYITG
+21 IIYITG
-27 TGLAITMVMVLAIL
+27 TGLAITMVMILAIL

-48 ITPESNRDRMMI
+48 IAPEINRDRMLV
-60 IQHGKILNKE
+60 IQHGKILNKTE
-70 KGEGNGSSK
+70 GQGNGSSR

-89 YPLQK
+89 YSMQT

-100 ILPIGEQIEFIQVQG
+100 ILPIGEQTEFIQTLG
-115 NNDVYNGLV
+115 SDEVYNGLV

-130 FWKVFQFKFLS
+130 FWKIFQFRFLA

-147 EEFTSGIKKAVVSES
+147 EEFTSGIRKAVVSES

-186 VSGVVEDVSSITKYC
+186 VSGVVEDVPSIAQFC

-208 FTNRPEQIQGSKW
+208 FTNRPSQIQGSKW
-221 CNYLLGHMIV
+221 CDFILGHMQLY
-231 CILAKEPGDF
+231 ILAKKPGDF
-241 DAIRQEAEELCKRY
+241 DAIRREAEENCRRY
-255 SDGNPQFNYVLNGQ
+255 SANIPQYNFVLNEQ
-269 PDTVLRAWLHEGDSF
+269 PDTVLRAWLRTDSF
-284 NMPDYLKIYLQFVLV
+284 ASPKFMKLFIQIFSVIF
-299 VLLLLLVPSIN
+299 LLLLVPSIN

-340 MQILYENLLL
+340 LQILYENLLL

-360 LSYGLICSLKGWLL
+360 ISYGLIFMLKGWLL
-374 GNYGWDGTS
+374 GNYDWDGSS
-383 LVASIDLSPG
+383 LTASIDLSPD
-393 MLINPAIFGYTLL
+393 MLINPAIFGYTLI
-406 FCLVLN
+406 FCLILN
-412 LMSALIPAW
+412 LMSALVPAW
-421 RALGRPIVD
+421 RALRRPIVD
-430 AINDK
+430 ALNDK

>member
-1 MYKVYFRQAIQM
+1 MYKVYLKQAMQM

-21 IVYITG
+21 IIYITG
-27 TGLAITMVMVLAIL
+27 TGLAITMVMILAIL

-48 ITPESNRDRMMI
+48 IAPEINRDRMLV
-60 IQHGKILNKE
+60 IQHGKILNKTE
-70 KGEGNGSSK
+70 GQGNGSSR

-89 YPLQK
+89 FSMQT

-100 ILPIGEQIEFIQVQG
+100 ILPIGEQTEFIQTPG
-115 NNDVYNGLV
+115 SDEVYNGLV

-130 FWKVFQFKFLS
+130 FWKIFQFRFLA

-147 EEFTSGIKKAVVSES
+147 EEFTSGIRKAVVSES

-186 VSGVVEDVSSITKYC
+186 VSGVVEDVPSIAQFC

-208 FTNRPEQIQGSKW
+208 FTNRPSQIQGSKW
-221 CNYLLGHMIV
+221 CDFILGHMQLY
-231 CILAKEPGDF
+231 ILAKKPGDF
-241 DAIRQEAEELCKRY
+241 DAIRREAEENCRRY
-255 SDGNPQFNYVLNGQ
+255 SANIPQYNFVLNEQ
-269 PDTVLRAWLHEGDSF
+269 PDTVLRAWLRTDSF
-284 NMPDYLKIYLQFVLV
+284 ARPKFMKLFIQIFSVIF
-299 VLLLLLVPSIN
+299 LLLLVPSIN

-340 MQILYENLLL
+340 LQILYENLLL

-360 LSYGLICSLKGWLL
+360 ISYGLIFMLKGWLL
-374 GNYGWDGTS
+374 GNYDWDGSS
-383 LVASIDLSPG
+383 LTASIDLSPG
-393 MLINPAIFGYTLL
+393 MLINPAIFGYTLI
-406 FCLVLN
+406 FCLILN
-412 LMSALIPAW
+412 LMSALVPAW
-421 RALGRPIVD
+421 RALRRPIVD
-430 AINDK
+430 ALNDK